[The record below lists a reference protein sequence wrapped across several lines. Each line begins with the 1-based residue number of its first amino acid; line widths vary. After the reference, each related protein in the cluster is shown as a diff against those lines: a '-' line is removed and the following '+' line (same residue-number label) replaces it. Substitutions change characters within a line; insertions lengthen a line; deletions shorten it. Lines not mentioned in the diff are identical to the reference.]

1 MTGLD
6 PYRRRLDALDEEIAR
21 LLGARFEI
29 CREIALHKRAHGI
42 PMMQAGRV
50 AEVRARYRARGAESG
65 LPPDFTS
72 ALFELLIAAT
82 CRMEANLAPARP
94 SERILRAACTARTPM
109 RRWLTLLPPRTRI
122 PTRRLVCECVDCL
135 YPRRRGTLP
144 QRVLPIS

>member
-21 LLGARFEI
+21 LLGARFEV

-42 PMMQAGRV
+42 PMMQPGRV
-50 AEVRARYRARGAESG
+50 AEVRARYRARGAECA

-82 CRMEANLAPARP
+82 CKMEDELIGSLPDDELIEAPWADP
-94 SERILRAACTARTPM
+94 GGRAA
-109 RRWLTLLPPRTRI
+109 
-122 PTRRLVCECVDCL
+122 
-135 YPRRRGTLP
+135 
-144 QRVLPIS
+144 